1 MVGTYPTMPVR
12 PTPFGDAGRR
22 REESHQDMALKT
34 IKARAA
40 QAAELLESLKRQA
53 RVRREACSSPVL
65 VVYGQ
70 NEAASIYFEGE
81 DGAPRGGRGH

>member
-12 PTPFGDAGRR
+12 PRTSGNR
-22 REESHQDMALKT
+22 REESLQDMALKT

-40 QAAELLESLKRQA
+40 QAAELLESLKQKA
-53 RVRREACSSPVL
+53 RLRREACSSPVL

-70 NEAASIYFEGE
+70 DDAANIYFEDE
-81 DGAPRGGRGH
+81 DGGGRGRGH

>member
-1 MVGTYPTMPVR
+1 
-12 PTPFGDAGRR
+12 
-22 REESHQDMALKT
+22 MALKT

-40 QAAELLESLKRQA
+40 QAAELLESLKRIA

-81 DGAPRGGRGH
+81 DGDTAERPEPVTR

>member
-1 MVGTYPTMPVR
+1 MPVR
-12 PTPFGDAGRR
+12 PTPFGASGSR

-40 QAAELLESLKRQA
+40 QAAELLESLKRIA

-81 DGAPRGGRGH
+81 DGTPRNGRNQ

>member
-1 MVGTYPTMPVR
+1 
-12 PTPFGDAGRR
+12 
-22 REESHQDMALKT
+22 MALKT

-40 QAAELLESLKRQA
+40 QAAELLESLKRIA

-81 DGAPRGGRGH
+81 DGTPRNGRNPDRTGGDGSVADLPLHSP

>member
-1 MVGTYPTMPVR
+1 
-12 PTPFGDAGRR
+12 
-22 REESHQDMALKT
+22 MALKT

-40 QAAELLESLKRQA
+40 QAAELLEALKQKA
-53 RVRREACSSPVL
+53 RLRREACSSPVL

-81 DGAPRGGRGH
+81 DGRGRGRRD

>member
-1 MVGTYPTMPVR
+1 MVSRHPTKPVR
-12 PTPFGDAGRR
+12 PTPPGETGSR
-22 REESHQDMALKT
+22 REEFHQDMALKT

-40 QAAELLESLKRQA
+40 QAAELLESLKQKA
-53 RVRREACSSPVL
+53 RLRREACSSPVL

-81 DGAPRGGRGH
+81 DAASRNGRGS

>member
-1 MVGTYPTMPVR
+1 MPVR
-12 PTPFGDAGRR
+12 PREPGNR

-40 QAAELLESLKRQA
+40 QAAELLESLKQKA
-53 RVRREACSSPVL
+53 RLRREACSSPVL

-81 DGAPRGGRGH
+81 DGGGRGRRH

>member
-1 MVGTYPTMPVR
+1 MVSTYPTMPAR
-12 PTPFGDAGRR
+12 PTPFGATGNR

-40 QAAELLESLKRQA
+40 QAAELLESLKKKA

-70 NEAASIYFEGE
+70 NEAANIYFEGE
-81 DGAPRGGRGH
+81 DGTPRSGRNQ

>member
-1 MVGTYPTMPVR
+1 
-12 PTPFGDAGRR
+12 
-22 REESHQDMALKT
+22 MALKT

-40 QAAELLESLKRQA
+40 QAAELLESLKQKA
-53 RVRREACSSPVL
+53 RLRREACSSPVL

-81 DGAPRGGRGH
+81 DGIPRGGRGQ

>member
-1 MVGTYPTMPVR
+1 
-12 PTPFGDAGRR
+12 
-22 REESHQDMALKT
+22 MALKT

-40 QAAELLESLKRQA
+40 QATELLESLKRLA

-65 VVYGQ
+65 VVYGR

-81 DGAPRGGRGH
+81 DGAPGPGRGH

>member
-1 MVGTYPTMPVR
+1 
-12 PTPFGDAGRR
+12 
-22 REESHQDMALKT
+22 MALKT

-40 QAAELLESLKRQA
+40 QAAELLESLKRLA

-70 NEAASIYFEGE
+70 NDEAASIYFEGE
-81 DGAPRGGRGH
+81 DGAPRTGRGH

>member
-1 MVGTYPTMPVR
+1 MPVR
-12 PTPFGDAGRR
+12 PTPFGASGSR

-40 QAAELLESLKRQA
+40 QAAELLETLKQKA

-70 NEAASIYFEGE
+70 GEAANIYFEGE
-81 DGAPRGGRGH
+81 DGTPRSGRNQ

>member
-12 PTPFGDAGRR
+12 PSPSRAPGNR

-40 QAAELLESLKRQA
+40 QAAELLESLKQKA
-53 RVRREACSSPVL
+53 RLRREACSSPVL

-70 NEAASIYFEGE
+70 NEAASIYFEDE
-81 DGAPRGGRGH
+81 DGVVRGRGS

>member
-1 MVGTYPTMPVR
+1 
-12 PTPFGDAGRR
+12 
-22 REESHQDMALKT
+22 MALKT

-40 QAAELLESLKRQA
+40 QAAELLETLKQKA

-70 NEAASIYFEGE
+70 DEAANIYFEGE
-81 DGAPRGGRGH
+81 DGTPRSGRNQ

>member
-1 MVGTYPTMPVR
+1 
-12 PTPFGDAGRR
+12 
-22 REESHQDMALKT
+22 MALKT

-40 QAAELLESLKRQA
+40 RAAELLESLKRIA

-70 NEAASIYFEGE
+70 DEAASIYFEGE
-81 DGAPRGGRGH
+81 RNAEERPKPVIGLAGTVLSRIFPRHFP

>member
-1 MVGTYPTMPVR
+1 
-12 PTPFGDAGRR
+12 
-22 REESHQDMALKT
+22 MALKT

-40 QAAELLESLKRQA
+40 QAAELLESLKRIA

-81 DGAPRGGRGH
+81 DGTPQVTRRSAGDQRSALILIAHGSAARRRE

>member
-1 MVGTYPTMPVR
+1 MSVR
-12 PTPFGDAGRR
+12 PTPFGAAGSR
-22 REESHQDMALKT
+22 REESLQDMALKT

-40 QAAELLESLKRQA
+40 QAAELLESLKQKA

-70 NEAASIYFEGE
+70 NEAANIYFEGE
-81 DGAPRGGRGH
+81 DGTPRSGRNQ

>member
-1 MVGTYPTMPVR
+1 MPVR
-12 PTPFGDAGRR
+12 PTPSGAVGSR

-40 QAAELLESLKRQA
+40 QAAELLESLKQKA
-53 RVRREACSSPVL
+53 RVRRESCSSPVL

-81 DGAPRGGRGH
+81 DGTPRSGRNQ